1 MGGTDGEA
9 ITEGRCR
16 DGAKEKR
23 EEERKREEGKEKERE
38 GQSVGDGLCIQYLAN
53 LRGWLNALPG
63 QVRPTY
69 STKPRSSVKEIT
81 RHLARWLGREQVGRW
96 GRVADGSARGGL
108 DKIRA
113 SELPV
118 GRRLELLRSVG
129 EYSVPKC
136 KGLCLSCR
144 YNLVRDEKATWSSP
158 RETRTLRASHLQR
171 TPASSS
177 RTSGTLYLESRGHDP
192 PGDPPADCPCRCYRP
207 DILLK

>member
-9 ITEGRCR
+9 ITKGRCW

-81 RHLARWLGREQVGRW
+81 RHLARSG
-96 GRVADGSARGGL
+96 AGG
-108 DKIRA
+108 
-113 SELPV
+113 
-118 GRRLELLRSVG
+118 
-129 EYSVPKC
+129 
-136 KGLCLSCR
+136 
-144 YNLVRDEKATWSSP
+144 
-158 RETRTLRASHLQR
+158 
-171 TPASSS
+171 
-177 RTSGTLYLESRGHDP
+177 
-192 PGDPPADCPCRCYRP
+192 
-207 DILLK
+207 